1 MPVGCSKRCGLRSS
15 GAHSSPADGAF
26 PPLPKL
32 DVGTPGPAK
41 VSVVV
46 PCYNMGRWL
55 PQTLCNIQQFSWSD
69 LEVIVV
75 DDGSTD
81 PGTVQLIEELEASP
95 TAGLRVV
102 RLEFNQGLS
111 AARNAGVAAAQGE
124 FTLCL
129 DADDLVSPEFVSIAV
144 RALQRHPAHDFVV
157 PRCAYFFGDESALDV
172 NELRLGQGLADG
184 WCGI

>member
-1 MPVGCSKRCGLRSS
+1 MGPS
-15 GAHSSPADGAF
+15 

-124 FTLCL
+124 FTLC
-129 DADDLVSPEFVSIAV
+129 
-144 RALQRHPAHDFVV
+144 
-157 PRCAYFFGDESALDV
+157 
-172 NELRLGQGLADG
+172 
-184 WCGI
+184 